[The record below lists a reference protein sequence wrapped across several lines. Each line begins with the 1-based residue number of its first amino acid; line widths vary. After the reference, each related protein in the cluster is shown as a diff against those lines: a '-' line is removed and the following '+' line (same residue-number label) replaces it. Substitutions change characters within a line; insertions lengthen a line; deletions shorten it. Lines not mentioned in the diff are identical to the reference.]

1 MIPNATKMAPK
12 ALALSRSEV
21 DCERRVG
28 MLMVDFRY
36 VDCKCAQWELEPLG
50 GSVLGLC
57 PLLYVYDMGGS
68 LAMRN

>member
-1 MIPNATKMAPK
+1 M
-12 ALALSRSEV
+12 R
-21 DCERRVG
+21 DG
-28 MLMVDFRY
+28 LMVDFRY
-36 VDCKCAQWELEPLG
+36 VDCKCAQWELE